1 MRAKGALTALLLLA
15 AALTAVVPA
24 VEEVATSAASAT
36 ASAAD
41 GQRGDRL
48 CRLPGRLR
56 RRLPRRPQPG
66 SVRTKRPGREAV
78 GEKLG
83 APLVAPVGAALT
95 RAGWASN
102 STGFSALQSTGTC
115 SGPFT
120 FSTVFETNSEVNRFD
135 ISLVSADLS
144 QGVTVEGT
152 TTGPKA
158 GIWTGNSLS
167 PPGAEGS
174 YELDANPY
182 NHVLYAVTISV
193 DAAGNASVALADY
206 RDGRVLG
213 ASPPI
218 AVGTGPLYVVLG
230 EGHGSFWGTAS
241 IIPAPQPCSV
251 QDDFGAD
258 PGLTPYWSS
267 TTTAPESVL
276 TSVASTIN
284 ANFEPPALD
293 FNFAPSPVK
302 GMFLGGVRGDNEFSA
317 VQSVDACADTLHFQR
332 HGRRGG

>member
-1 MRAKGALTALLLLA
+1 M
-15 AALTAVVPA
+15 
-24 VEEVATSAASAT
+24 
-36 ASAAD
+36 
-41 GQRGDRL
+41 
-48 CRLPGRLR
+48 
-56 RRLPRRPQPG
+56 
-66 SVRTKRPGREAV
+66 
-78 GEKLG
+78 
-83 APLVAPVGAALT
+83 APVGAALT

-182 NHVLYAVTISV
+182 NHVLYTVTISV

-230 EGHGSFWGTAS
+230 EGPGAL
-241 IIPAPQPCSV
+241 
-251 QDDFGAD
+251 FG
-258 PGLTPYWSS
+258 
-267 TTTAPESVL
+267 
-276 TSVASTIN
+276 
-284 ANFEPPALD
+284 
-293 FNFAPSPVK
+293 
-302 GMFLGGVRGDNEFSA
+302 
-317 VQSVDACADTLHFQR
+317 
-332 HGRRGG
+332 GRRQLSPLPNRVRSRTTSAPTPGSRPIGPVARRHPKASSPRSPARLMPTLSLRHWISTSRQARSRGCSWGV